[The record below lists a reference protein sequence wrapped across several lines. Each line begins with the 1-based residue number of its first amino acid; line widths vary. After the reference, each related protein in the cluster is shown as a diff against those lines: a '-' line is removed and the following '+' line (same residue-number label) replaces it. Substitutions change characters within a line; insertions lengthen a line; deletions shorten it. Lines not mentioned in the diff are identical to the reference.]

1 MFLKVTTPPA
11 TEPITLAEAKIHL
24 RVDPD
29 ITDEDAL
36 ITDLIVQA
44 REYVEEATNRAL
56 ITQTLEYTLDDF
68 PADSTA
74 IWLPKFPVTS
84 VTSVKY
90 LDEDGVEQT
99 LSSLLYIV
107 DTSSDYDFAR
117 IALIDDEVW
126 PTTDDRIATVTIKF
140 VAGQAA
146 EATVK
151 RSIIGAMMLII
162 ADSYENRQDSSMVSL
177 TTIPRS
183 ADRILRQFR
192 IHSF

>member
-36 ITDLIVQA
+36 IADLIVQS

-68 PADSTA
+68 PLDSQS
-74 IWLPKFPVTS
+74 IWLPKFPVTVVNS
-84 VTSVKY
+84 IKY
-90 LDEDGVEQT
+90 LDEDAIEQT
-99 LSSLLYIV
+99 LDASLFIV
-107 DTSSDYDFAR
+107 DISSDYDFAR

-126 PTTDDRIATVTIKF
+126 PTTDDRIATVTIEF
-140 VAGQAA
+140 VAGQAT

-183 ADRILRQFR
+183 ADKILRQFR

>member
-24 RVDPD
+24 RVGPD
-29 ITDEDAL
+29 IIDEDLL
-36 ITDLIVQA
+36 ITNLIVQA

-68 PADSTA
+68 PLDSQS
-74 IWLPKFPVTS
+74 IWLPKFPVTAVNS
-84 VTSVKY
+84 IKY
-90 LDEDGVEQT
+90 LDEDAVEQT
-99 LSSLLYIV
+99 LDPSLFIV

-126 PTTDDRIATVTIKF
+126 PTVDDRIATVTIEF
-140 VAGQAA
+140 VAG
-146 EATVK
+146 EATEADVK